1 MLEFHWQD
9 LIFLL
14 AAGFIGSFVDAAVGG
29 GGLITLP
36 AFMATGIPT
45 PFALGSNKLAS
56 SIGAVTSFFTFAR
69 SGKVDR
75 KILKMMPLSF
85 LGSAAGAC
93 IASLLPE
100 QLLRYIVVLALVGVA
115 GYTYH
120 RKNWDGV
127 NEMTEMTRSVA
138 LGIAA
143 MAWFLGMYDG
153 FFGPGTGSFLIFGF
167 IYFGYNFVTAAG
179 NTKALNLA
187 SNLGGLVAF
196 LMLGRVYLAY
206 ALPMGLVEIL
216 GARLGAKIAIKKG
229 VGYIRTLYLV
239 MTVLLIGKQVYDLFL
254 K

>member
-100 QLLRYIVVLALVGVA
+100 HLLRFLTLDAGDILAYIADERAVA
-115 GYTYH
+115 AGAADRLRGHIGAGSFQDDAFQRQGGNGLGGTLGPLEGAGPANADVEPLLCQPE
-120 RKNWDGV
+120 RVIGAAGIAVDD
-127 NEMTEMTRSVA
+127 A
-138 LGIAA
+138 LG
-143 MAWFLGMYDG
+143 
-153 FFGPGTGSFLIFGF
+153 P
-167 IYFGYNFVTAAG
+167 
-179 NTKALNLA
+179 
-187 SNLGGLVAF
+187 
-196 LMLGRVYLAY
+196 
-206 ALPMGLVEIL
+206 
-216 GARLGAKIAIKKG
+216 
-229 VGYIRTLYLV
+229 
-239 MTVLLIGKQVYDLFL
+239 VLF
-254 K
+254 

>member
-75 KILKMMPLSF
+75 QILKMMPLAF

-100 QLLRYIVVLALVGVA
+100 HLLRFLTHDAGDILAYIADERAVA
-115 GYTYH
+115 AGAADRLRGHLGAVSFQDDAFQRQGGNGLGGTLGPLEGAVPAKADVEPLLCQPE
-120 RKNWDGV
+120 RVIGAAGIAVDD
-127 NEMTEMTRSVA
+127 A
-138 LGIAA
+138 LG
-143 MAWFLGMYDG
+143 
-153 FFGPGTGSFLIFGF
+153 P
-167 IYFGYNFVTAAG
+167 
-179 NTKALNLA
+179 
-187 SNLGGLVAF
+187 
-196 LMLGRVYLAY
+196 
-206 ALPMGLVEIL
+206 
-216 GARLGAKIAIKKG
+216 
-229 VGYIRTLYLV
+229 
-239 MTVLLIGKQVYDLFL
+239 VLFSRA
-254 K
+254 

>member
-100 QLLRYIVVLALVGVA
+100 HLLRYIVVAALVGVA
-115 GYTYH
+115 LYTYH

-143 MAWFLGMYDG
+143 MAWCLGMYDG
-153 FFGPGTGSFLIFGF
+153 FFGPGTGSFLI
-167 IYFGYNFVTAAG
+167 FVTAAG

-187 SNLGGLVAF
+187 SNLGGLLAF
-196 LMLGRVYLAY
+196 LLLGRVYLAY

-239 MTVLLIGKQVYDLFL
+239 MTVLLIGKQVHDLFL

>member
-115 GYTYH
+115 CYTYY

-167 IYFGYNFVTAAG
+167 LYFGYNFVTAAG

-196 LMLGRVYLAY
+196 FPDAGPGVSGLCPAHGAGGDPGRPAGSEDCHKKRC
-206 ALPMGLVEIL
+206 GLHPHPVPGHDRPADRQAGL
-216 GARLGAKIAIKKG
+216 
-229 VGYIRTLYLV
+229 
-239 MTVLLIGKQVYDLFL
+239 
-254 K
+254 